1 MDLVFGKCAQTGLLG
16 FLIGGG
22 FPLWQHLADRARAMG
37 APPGRSPPAAAAA
50 AAAVPPPGRS
60 PPPAAAAAAA
70 SVPPPAL
77 APPLLRE
84 ALHEGLRTSRI
95 LVAATAASGTASFL
109 QHGRYSER
117 LFRLRGD
124 PLSTFGGVFAAVF
137 FFTDNNNPPAAA
149 AGPKA
154 PVPMQSLVVAG
165 GPAHRL
171 GSAFII
177 ACIAGAVSGAM
188 GR

>member
-1 MDLVFGKCAQTGLLG
+1 MDLVLGKCAQTGLLG

-37 APPGRSPPAAAAA
+37 APA
-50 AAAVPPPGRS
+50 GRS

-70 SVPPPAL
+70 APPPAL

-137 FFTDNNNPPAAA
+137 FFTDGNNPPAAA

-154 PVPMQSLVVAG
+154 PLPMQSLVVAG